1 MIMSDHAVMPYQH
14 YKDACDAIRAK
25 GAGSASIKSAELA
38 PAISS
43 IESGAAPAYD
53 WSPHI
58 VTYGNDYHCCRVVND
73 GSYPTDLIN
82 WFKSEQKITRTYLFE
97 AYCAA
102 SGVPTFNSFPP
113 YMLISGSYPLEG
125 MTVWT
130 GWGTAASV
138 WGISD
143 ALKVTHCGQVMWIGS
158 IFENV
163 RSYSL
168 KRKFVFDVPS
178 KKSLS
183 SNDMDVDGI
192 FFVRCSGLYD
202 SINTES
208 HGGFGIWTDAQLIS
222 DTGVQVHAVVRH
234 QWNKVREGVS
244 LNVTT
249 KIPNSCVVFADC
261 ILI

>member
-1 MIMSDHAVMPYQH
+1 MSDHAVMPYQH

-25 GAGSASIKSAELA
+25 GAGSPSIKSADLA

-58 VTYGNDYHCCRVVND
+58 VTYGNGYHCCQVVND
-73 GSYPTDLIN
+73 GSYPTELID

-102 SGVPTFNSFPP
+102 SGMPNFESFPP
-113 YMLISGSYPLEG
+113 YMLVSGIYPLDG
-125 MTVWT
+125 CTVWS

-138 WGISD
+138 WGIND
-143 ALKVTHCGQVMWIGS
+143 ALKVTGGGQVMWLGC

-168 KRKFVFDVPS
+168 LRKVVFSDPS
-178 KKSLS
+178 TKSF
-183 SNDMDVDGI
+183 SNKAMDVDGI
-192 FFVRCSGLYD
+192 FFVRCGGLYD
-202 SINTES
+202 SIKTNAS
-208 HGGFGIWTDAQLIS
+208 GGNGIWTDALLNS
-222 DTGVQVHAVVRH
+222 DTGTQCHAVARH
-234 QWNKVREGVS
+234 QWGNVRDDIS
-244 LNVTT
+244 LEVTT
-249 KIPNSCVVFADC
+249 TKNSCLAFAER

>member
-1 MIMSDHAVMPYQH
+1 MADYAVMPYSD
-14 YKDACDAIRAK
+14 YKAACDAVRAK
-25 GAGSASIKSAELA
+25 GAGSPSIKSAELA

-58 VTYGNDYHCCRVVND
+58 VTYGNGYHCCRVVND

-102 SGVPTFNSFPP
+102 SGMPKFESFPP
-113 YMLISGSYPLEG
+113 YMLISGSYPLDG
-125 MTVWT
+125 LTVWS

-138 WGISD
+138 WGIND
-143 ALKVTHCGQVMWIGS
+143 ALKVTQVGQVMWIGC

-163 RSYSL
+163 RSYNL
-168 KRKFVFDVPS
+168 MRKVVFDVPA
-178 KKSLS
+178 KKSF
-183 SNDMDVDGI
+183 SNTRMDVNGI
-192 FFVRCSGLYD
+192 FFARCGGLYD
-202 SINTES
+202 SIGTYS
-208 HGGFGIWTDAQLIS
+208 TGGEGIWTDALLNT
-222 DTGVQVHAVVRH
+222 DTGTPVHAVVRH
-234 QWNKVREGVS
+234 QWGKVRDDVS
-244 LNVTT
+244 LDVTT
-249 KIPNSCVVFADC
+249 KTRNSCVAFADR

>member
-1 MIMSDHAVMPYQH
+1 MSDHAVMPYQH

-25 GAGSASIKSAELA
+25 GAGSASIKSADLA

-43 IESGAAPAYD
+43 IESSAAPAYD

-58 VTYGNDYHCCRVVND
+58 VTYGNGYHCCRVVND

-102 SGVPTFNSFPP
+102 SGMPRFESFPP
-113 YMLISGSYPLEG
+113 YMLISGSYPLDG
-125 MTVWT
+125 LTVWS

-138 WGISD
+138 WGIND
-143 ALKVTHCGQVMWIGS
+143 ALKVTLSGQVMWIGS

-168 KRKFVFDVPS
+168 MRKAVFDVPATKS
-178 KKSLS
+178 FSNAKK
-183 SNDMDVDGI
+183 NVDGI
-192 FFVRCSGLYD
+192 FFVRCGGLYN
-202 SINTES
+202 SINTNAS
-208 HGGFGIWTDAQLIS
+208 GGSGIWGDADLIS
-222 DTGVQVHAVVRH
+222 DTGVQVHAVARH
-234 QWNKVREGVS
+234 QWGMIRDDVS
-244 LNVTT
+244 MKVTT
-249 KIPNSCVVFADC
+249 KTANSCFVFADC

>member
-1 MIMSDHAVMPYQH
+1 MSDYAVMPYQH

-25 GAGSASIKSAELA
+25 GAGSPSIKSAELA

-53 WSPHI
+53 WSPHV
-58 VTYGNDYHCCRVVND
+58 VTYGNGYHSCQVVND

-102 SGVPTFNSFPP
+102 SGMPKFESFPP
-113 YMLISGSYPLEG
+113 YMLISGSYPLDG
-125 MTVWT
+125 LTVWS

-138 WGISD
+138 WGINND
-143 ALKVTHCGQVMWIGS
+143 LKVTLCGQVMWIGS

-163 RSYSL
+163 RSYNL
-168 KRKFVFDVPS
+168 MRKVVFDVPS
-178 KKSLS
+178 TKSF
-183 SNDMDVDGI
+183 SNNAMDVDGI
-192 FFVRCSGLYD
+192 FFVRCGGMYD
-202 SINTES
+202 SIETTAS
-208 HGGFGIWTDAQLIS
+208 GGSGIWGDAMLVS
-222 DTGVQVHAVVRH
+222 DTGTPVHAAVRH
-234 QWNKVREGVS
+234 QWSNVRDPLS
-244 LNVTT
+244 LKVTT
-249 KIPNSCVVFADC
+249 KTANSGVVFADR